1 MNAATLGYQS
11 LRGLFALL
19 MLSTSVTKLLD
30 MPGFYAI
37 VDSYRVLPAVLIT
50 PSAWALVTT
59 ELLLFAWLLWGRQL
73 RWVGLALVVMHTVYL
88 VWISVALAR
97 GLELDN
103 CGCFGVYFARPLRWY
118 TPLEDLALI
127 AMAVAFWA
135 LARRRE
141 TA

>member
-1 MNAATLGYQS
+1 VNAAALGFQG

-37 VDSYRVLPAVLIT
+37 VDSYRVLPAALIA
-50 PSAWALVTT
+50 PSAWALVIT

-73 RWVGLALVVMHTVYL
+73 RWVGLVLIAMHTVYL

-118 TPLEDLALI
+118 TPLEDLVLI

-141 TA
+141 RA